1 MSNGLNKLAVITG
14 VSSFV
19 GCHLAEAFAGQSW
32 TVTATLSQPRSSYDG
47 IKAKRLAYLE
57 RKASISW
64 QTLDLCDE
72 KAVRGCIEKIK
83 PDLWIHHAGYAV
95 NYGSSG
101 FDLRAGRSVNVE
113 PLEYVYAELTKVGCG
128 GVLVTGSSME
138 YSDTD
143 QACRETD
150 DCKPAT
156 PYGQSKLEETKAA
169 ARLAARYN
177 VPTRVARLFIPFGP
191 FDAPTKVLPYVVEN
205 LKKSRPVE
213 LSPCTQRRDFLSIHD
228 VVKAY
233 LSLAGDLGRGGF
245 EIFNVCSGEAVSVRR
260 VIEMIGDCLGASH
273 ELLGFGKR
281 PMRPGESDVSYG
293 SREKARAMLRWS
305 PGSLEEGIAELVRV
319 DAGACLS

>member
-1 MSNGLNKLAVITG
+1 MSNGLNKSAVITG

-19 GCHLAEAFAGQSW
+19 GCHLAMVFAGRGW
-32 TVTATLSQPRSSYDG
+32 AVTATLSRPRGMYEG
-47 IKAKRLAYLE
+47 IKAKRLECLE
-57 RKASISW
+57 HEASLSW
-64 QTLDLCDE
+64 QALDLCDE
-72 KAVRGCIEKIK
+72 KAVRGCIERIK

-95 NYGSSG
+95 NYGSPD

-113 PLEYVYAELTKVGCG
+113 PLGYVYEELAKAGCG

-156 PYGQSKLEETKAA
+156 PYGRSKLEETKAA

-191 FDAPTKVLPYVVEN
+191 LDAPTKVLPYVVEN

-228 VVKAY
+228 VAKAY
-233 LSLAGDLGRGGF
+233 LSLAGDLRRGGF

-260 VIEMIGDCLGASH
+260 VIEMVGDCLGASH
-273 ELLGFGKR
+273 ALLGFGKR
-281 PMRPGESDVSYG
+281 SMRAGESDTSYG
-293 SREKARAMLRWS
+293 SREKARAILGWS